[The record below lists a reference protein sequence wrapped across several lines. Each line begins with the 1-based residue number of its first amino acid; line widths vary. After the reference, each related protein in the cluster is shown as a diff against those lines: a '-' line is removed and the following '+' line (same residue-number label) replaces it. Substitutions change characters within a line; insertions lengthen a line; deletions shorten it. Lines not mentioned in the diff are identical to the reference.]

1 MTRMNPGA
9 LLSLGLAASALL
21 ASACA
26 SLHPPPKATAKLRGS
41 APVVATMDNAAAWPQ
56 AQWWKDYGDPTLDT
70 LVTTAIGDGPSIA
83 SADARIRAAEQAAQ
97 VAGAALGF
105 SVNAQAGFTRQRLSD
120 NGMIPPEFLGFHWYD
135 QSDIGVAVR
144 YQFDWWGKQR
154 ATMEAAV
161 DRVRAAAA
169 ERQAASLGL
178 AAAVAQAY
186 FTWQADAARVDVQ
199 QQAVAL
205 RERLLSIAQ
214 SRQAADLENSDAV
227 VDAQRLLAAQRES
240 LAVARGAQQLDVV
253 ALAALLGV
261 EGSALPALVAR
272 PLPQVQAA
280 LPDDVG
286 TNLLARRPDI
296 QASRW
301 RVEAALRD
309 TDSARARFYPDVSL
323 HALAGLSSVDIDKLL
338 ETGSRAPQFGIAFD
352 LPLFDAG
359 LRRAQHGATLANL
372 DLAIAAYDDAV
383 VTAARQAGT
392 AAAALAQAGAQRAE
406 REQQLLAARNLAAS
420 AEARLQGE
428 LAHAGPLLSAQ
439 LGELNEQ
446 DQLQRIDLAAVLAD
460 VQLKQALA
468 GTPAPQEEKP

>member
-1 MTRMNPGA
+1 
-9 LLSLGLAASALL
+9 
-21 ASACA
+21 
-26 SLHPPPKATAKLRGS
+26 
-41 APVVATMDNAAAWPQ
+41 
-56 AQWWKDYGDPTLDT
+56 
-70 LVTTAIGDGPSIA
+70 
-83 SADARIRAAEQAAQ
+83 
-97 VAGAALGF
+97 
-105 SVNAQAGFTRQRLSD
+105 
-120 NGMIPPEFLGFHWYD
+120 
-135 QSDIGVAVR
+135 
-144 YQFDWWGKQR
+144 
-154 ATMEAAV
+154 
-161 DRVRAAAA
+161 
-169 ERQAASLGL
+169 
-178 AAAVAQAY
+178 
-186 FTWQADAARVDVQ
+186 
-199 QQAVAL
+199 
-205 RERLLSIAQ
+205 
-214 SRQAADLENSDAV
+214 
-227 VDAQRLLAAQRES
+227 
-240 LAVARGAQQLDVV
+240 
-253 ALAALLGV
+253 
-261 EGSALPALVAR
+261 
-272 PLPQVQAA
+272 
-280 LPDDVG
+280 VG

-323 HALAGLSSVDIDKLL
+323 HALAGLSSVDIGKLL
-338 ETGSRAPQFGIAFD
+338 ESGSRAPQFGIALD

-420 AEARLQGE
+420 AQARLQGE

-468 GTPAPQEEKP
+468 GPPAPQEEKP

>member
-1 MTRMNPGA
+1 MKRMNSRA
-9 LLSLGLAASALL
+9 LLPIATAAGALL

-26 SLHPPPKATAKLRGS
+26 ALHAPARATAQLRDS
-41 APVVATMDNAAAWPQ
+41 APVVATSSGTAAWPQ
-56 AQWWKDYGDPTLDT
+56 AQWWKDYGDATLDT

-83 SADARIRAAEQAAQ
+83 SAGARIRAAEQAAQ

-135 QSDIGVAVR
+135 QSDIGIAVR
-144 YQFDWWGKQR
+144 YQFDWWGKQH

-169 ERQAASLGL
+169 ERQAATLGL

-186 FTWQADAARVDVQ
+186 FTWQSDAAHVATQ

-205 RERLLSIAQ
+205 RERLLAIAQ

-227 VDAQRLLAAQRES
+227 IDAQRLLAAQRES
-240 LAVARGAQQLDVV
+240 LAVARGAAQLDVV
-253 ALAALLGV
+253 TLAALLGV
-261 EGSALPALVAR
+261 DAAALPALVPH
-272 PLPQVQAA
+272 PLPQVQSA

-309 TDSARARFYPDVSL
+309 TDSARASFYPDISL
-323 HALAGLSSVDIDKLL
+323 HALAGLSSVDIGKLL
-338 ETGSRAPQFGIAFD
+338 ETGSRAPQFGIALD

-359 LRRAQHGATLANL
+359 LRRAQHGAALANL

-383 VTAARQAGT
+383 VTAARQAGM
-392 AAAALAQAGAQRAE
+392 AAASLAQAGAQRIE
-406 REQQLLAARNLAAS
+406 REQQLDAAHRLAAS

-428 LAHAGPLLSAQ
+428 LAHAGPLLAAQ
-439 LGELNEQ
+439 LAELDQQ
-446 DQLQRIDLAAVLAD
+446 DQLARIELAAVLAD

-468 GTPAPQEEKP
+468 GNPAPSEEKP